1 MPYGYIS
8 FPGKC
13 LAMPC
18 FPPRDMPAALL
29 PTWIGG
35 VTPGAGGKMAG
46 HVMRMQCGYGWPS
59 LTDTPV
65 TIELNNCIYTYII

>member
-1 MPYGYIS
+1 
-8 FPGKC
+8 
-13 LAMPC
+13 
-18 FPPRDMPAALL
+18 MPAALL

-35 VTPGAGGKMAG
+35 VTPGAGGTMAG